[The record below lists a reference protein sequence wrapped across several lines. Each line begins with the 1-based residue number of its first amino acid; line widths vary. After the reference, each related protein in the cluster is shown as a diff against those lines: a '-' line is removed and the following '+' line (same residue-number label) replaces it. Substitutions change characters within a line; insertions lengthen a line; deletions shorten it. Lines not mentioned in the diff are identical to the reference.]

1 MEDQMVLK
9 TQQWLNQ
16 TYKGVTGYVSVTEN
30 GNTGWSTIYALRR
43 ALQIELGITQTSTAF
58 GPSTTQRFNQ
68 RFPSGVAQQSPND
81 ETEDNIYAI
90 IQGACWCKGYSTGA
104 SAITKHFYSGTGGAI
119 THLKTEAGCSETT
132 STVTLNV
139 MKALLS
145 MDQFRIVGV
154 PTLEK
159 QVIQTIQRTINN
171 QYEAYIGLSPCDGA
185 YGREMNLALIKVLQ
199 AIEGYS
205 VADAT
210 GTFGNGTKANLPIVP
225 SNGSLPSDT
234 EEAAIKLVRYMLVCN
249 GYDVSIT
256 SGDWDTTLQNKIHE
270 FQNDLCIQQANSCNK
285 DTWLALFLSC
295 GNVDRSFIAC
305 DTAYGIR
312 GARIQDL
319 IDRNISIIGRYI
331 VGGSAKELDF
341 NEEKTIIDNGFKLFP
356 IFQNNG
362 TPVVTQFTKGQGI
375 LDAHYAYRGARRH
388 CIPENAIIYFA
399 IDVDATDAQIT
410 TYVLPYF
417 RAINENL
424 SGYRIGVYGTR
435 NVCTRVMEEGY
446 AITCF
451 VSDMSTGYSG
461 NKGFR
466 MPQNW
471 NFDQFAP
478 MSMKNSDGTWAIDK
492 VASSGRFE
500 AVESLSERY
509 LYEGD
514 FVFTGEHSGTNIKY
528 GGNRLRAYITP
539 IGESENVDYSNLHIE
554 FLIRPQTS
562 VSPYY
567 DTFKAIIAPIDGSVH
582 DFAEMIGTDV
592 ATDDRDY
599 MRISSDTNY
608 YATYSVVG
616 ENGEVLNNVPVRV
629 IVSIETEEY

>member
-1 MEDQMVLK
+1 MSDQMVLR

-16 TYKGVTGYVSVTEN
+16 TYNGVTGYVSVAEN

-68 RFPSGVAQQSPND
+68 RFPNGVFQQSPSD
-81 ETEDNIYAI
+81 ETEDNIYGI

-104 SAITKHFYSGTGGAI
+104 SSITKHFYSGTGHAI
-119 THLKTEAGCSETT
+119 TLLKTHAGCSETT

-145 MDQFRIVGV
+145 MDQFSIVGF
-154 PTLEK
+154 PTFEK
-159 QVIQTIQRTINN
+159 QKIQTIQRTINN

-205 VADAT
+205 VEDAT
-210 GTFGNGTKANLPIVP
+210 GTFGAGTKANLPIVP
-225 SNGSLPSDT
+225 SNGSLPTNT

-249 GYDVSIT
+249 GYDVSIS
-256 SGDWDTTLQNKIHE
+256 SGQWDSTLQNKIHE
-270 FQNDLCIQQANSCNK
+270 FQDDLCIQQVDSCNF

-312 GARIQDL
+312 GPRIQDL

-331 VGGSAKELDF
+331 VGGNTKELDF

-362 TPVVTQFTKGQGI
+362 TPVVTQFTEGQGA
-375 LDAHYAYRGARRH
+375 LDAYNAYRGARRH

-399 IDVDATDAQIT
+399 IDVDATDAQIS

-435 NVCTRVMEEGY
+435 NVCTRVMKEGY
-446 AITCF
+446 AVTCF

-471 NFDQFAP
+471 NFDQFAT
-478 MSMKNSDGTWAIDK
+478 MSITNSQGTWHIDK
-492 VASSGRFE
+492 VASSGRFD
-500 AVESLSERY
+500 AVESLSDRY
-509 LYEGD
+509 LYEGE
-514 FVFTGEHSGTNIKY
+514 FTFTGENNGTEVQY
-528 GGNRLRAYITP
+528 GGSRLRAYITP
-539 IGESENVDYSNLHIE
+539 EGTDNNVDYTDLHIE
-554 FLIRPQTS
+554 VIIRPTS
-562 VSPYY
+562 SVPPFY

-582 DFAEMIGTDV
+582 DFAEMIETGV
-592 ATDDRDY
+592 SVDDRDY
-599 MRISSDTNY
+599 MRISSDTY
-608 YATYSVVG
+608 YRAKYSIVNSHG
-616 ENGEVLNNVPVRV
+616 EIVNNAPVKV
-629 IVSIETEEY
+629 TVSIETEDV